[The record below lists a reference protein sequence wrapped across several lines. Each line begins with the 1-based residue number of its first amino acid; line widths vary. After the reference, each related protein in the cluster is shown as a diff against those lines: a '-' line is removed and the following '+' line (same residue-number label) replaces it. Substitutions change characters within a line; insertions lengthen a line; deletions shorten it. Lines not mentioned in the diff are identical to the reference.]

1 VLSICLRIY
10 VSGGKASHTVVST
23 AAATVRQAVALVF
36 DHAVLETSAMQQQQ
50 QQQQQQQERDDA
62 GKSSDAH
69 AAEGREMVA
78 ALLLQDL
85 LAMVSGVR
93 GAALCCAC
101 RLLTP
106 TTML

>member
-1 VLSICLRIY
+1 MLSICLRIY

-36 DHAVLETSAMQQQQ
+36 DHAVLETPAMQ

-85 LAMVSGVR
+85 LAMVSGVW